1 MQDEDKKQV
10 QADIALLTA
19 EAVEL
24 DGGTLPPVTQE
35 SDGESLPLPSAPP
48 EEKDLNAIKGA
59 LGVGVTMAAA
69 LVCPNWH
76 LTPEEIDAVS
86 DAGAAAIDHYF
97 PDTNLDHP
105 LAALA
110 LVMAGVAGPRLVMGI
125 PMRQPK
131 EQDSKP
137 EQGPETL
144 DEPVDKPTLVEG

>member
-1 MQDEDKKQV
+1 MQDEEKQQV
-10 QADIALLTA
+10 QTDLAQLTA

-24 DGGTLPPVTQE
+24 DGGQLPPVTLE
-35 SDGESLPLPSAPP
+35 NDGDALPLPSPPP
-48 EEKDLNAIKGA
+48 EEKDLSAIKGT
-59 LGVGVTMAAA
+59 LGVGVTIAAA
-69 LVCPNWH
+69 LMCPNWH

-110 LVMAGVAGPRLVMGI
+110 LVVAGIAGPRLAMGV

-131 EQDSKP
+131 EEDSKP

-144 DEPVDKPTLVEG
+144 DEPVDVQTLAEA